1 MEELTLQLKKMTYE
15 RDELSVILTH
25 YTSNDW
31 NNRLNSEL
39 EMVKMEHQKE
49 MSDMK
54 KFPKEISEALCKCKV
69 LTEKTNSYSIHHSQL
84 LSEWTQLKEK
94 VSMLKEDNRKLKREQ
109 ILLQESCEE
118 AKRLCKESYEK
129 IYDLWTKQQQDHEI
143 LEENLLSLMKQKE
156 LVTQQRDLAV
166 KLQHHF
172 TESQMRFEHL
182 QHELEQT
189 TAQEESLLQT
199 ELLQQ
204 EHCVPGKLNSE
215 LEILKMERQ
224 KEMSDMKKFPKEISE
239 ALSKCKVLTEKNN
252 SYSTHHSQ
260 LLSECTQLKEKVS
273 MLKEDNRKLKRE
285 QILLQESCE
294 EAKRLCKESYEKIC
308 DLWTKQQQEH
318 ERLEENLLSLMKQK
332 ELVTQQRDLA
342 VKLQH
347 HFTES
352 RMRFEHLQHE
362 LEQTTDQEES
372 LLQTEL
378 LQQEHCVPGK

>member
-1 MEELTLQLKKMTYE
+1 MGFFAPGAMPY
-15 RDELSVILTH
+15 H
-25 YTSNDW
+25 
-31 NNRLNSEL
+31 RLNSEL

-172 TESQMRFEHL
+172 TESQMR
-182 QHELEQT
+182 
-189 TAQEESLLQT
+189 
-199 ELLQQ
+199 
-204 EHCVPGKLNSE
+204 LNSE

-239 ALSKCKVLTEKNN
+239 ALSKCKVLTEKTN
-252 SYSTHHSQ
+252 SYSQ

-352 RMRFEHLQHE
+352 RMRYRAEIEERRHQTQHP
-362 LEQTTDQEES
+362 QS
-372 LLQTEL
+372 LKPSQAALPLSHWRRSNPPARATRI
-378 LQQEHCVPGK
+378 